1 MRRPFPVLVALLMVA
16 TAACTVRNPSPGASS
31 AATPVTVD
39 WRPVALPVTG
49 DGRAAPRDAVNCAG
63 TWYVVGAVITPD
75 GGIRPAVWSA
85 RDAATFAEVPLDAHT
100 FYGRQNLL
108 YTVGCR
114 DGRIAAVGAKSGG
127 AHGNPR
133 VATWYQR
140 DDGSLTEVEA
150 YFELYGGGDH
160 VGVSHIAGGPAGW
173 VIAGNRVSGAA
184 VWVSADAHEFELIE
198 YGGGKVS
205 GITGETASPAPSVS
219 GSPGTGSNPDPTAA
233 ADVVATPDGWIVVGS
248 VLPAGR
254 TGRDAAAWSSAE
266 GRGWTRQ
273 AVPSVDGDDAL
284 LRVAA
289 VAGGLLAVGVRGDA
303 FGAWTRGDEKNQWVA
318 AGTFGRSRGQ
328 IAAGV
333 GGIAPFGDRV
343 LVATEAAGGRQVW
356 VTDPVGRTF
365 TPVTPPAAVPAGGD
379 TALTVAGAG
388 GVVLLI
394 ADDGR
399 AGGVWL
405 AGGP

>member
-1 MRRPFPVLVALLMVA
+1 MRRLIPLLVTLLVAA
-16 TAACTVRNPSPGASS
+16 SAGCTVANPDTNRD
-31 AATPVTVD
+31 AAPVTVD
-39 WRPVALPVTG
+39 WRPVTLPVTG
-49 DGRAAPRDAVNCAG
+49 AGRAAPRDAVNCAG
-63 TWYVVGAVITPD
+63 TWYVVGAVIAPD
-75 GGIRPAVWSA
+75 GGIRPAVWA
-85 RDAATFAEVPLDAHT
+85 GPDGTTFAEVPLDAHT

-114 DGRIAAVGAKSGG
+114 DGRIATVGAKSGG

-205 GITGETASPAPSVS
+205 GITGSTASPAPSA
-219 GSPGTGSNPDPTAA
+219 GASPTGGPDPTAA
-233 ADVVATPDGWIVVGS
+233 ADVVATSDGWMVVGS
-248 VLPAGR
+248 VLPTGR
-254 TGRDAAAWSSAE
+254 TGRDAATWSSTD
-266 GRGWTRQ
+266 GRSWARQ
-273 AVPSVDGDDAL
+273 TVPATDGDDAL
-284 LRVAA
+284 LRVAK
-289 VAGGLLAVGVRGDA
+289 VSDGLLAVGVRGDA
-303 FGAWTRGDEKNQWVA
+303 FGAWTRSDEKDQWVA
-318 AGTFGRSRGQ
+318 AGAFGRTRGQ

-333 GGIAPFGDRV
+333 GGIAPLGDRV
-343 LVATEAAGGRQVW
+343 LVATEAGGGRQLW
-356 VTDPVGRTF
+356 STDPAGRAF
-365 TPVTPPAAVPAGGD
+365 APVTAPAAVPAGGE
-379 TALTVAGAG
+379 TAMTVAGAG
-388 GVVLLI
+388 GVVLLV

-405 AGGP
+405 ATGP